1 MRLIYI
7 LILIVGAAYFLDA
20 RQEEPKVSYGVP
32 ENYV

>member
-7 LILIVGAAYFLDA
+7 LILIVGAMYFFDS
-20 RQEEPKVSYGVP
+20 QEEEKVSYGVP